1 MVDIATPGA
10 ERQRGRCDR
19 DHTPIPAAPR
29 QRPGGGAGSGA
40 ANPKGIEAGAKA
52 DLSSVGCLMWQDG
65 ETEVMM
71 ALVADFRARTAA
83 PDFDGVIDTPSGT
96 VMVSTVEHDVIL
108 THAVATPRTRV
119 RIWLNRPQEPDEVL
133 IGLG

>member
-1 MVDIATPGA
+1 MFVQVRIAPSNSLIFISDSAKFWATDIVDATL
-10 ERQRGRCDR
+10 
-19 DHTPIPAAPR
+19 IV
-29 QRPGGGAGSGA
+29 
-40 ANPKGIEAGAKA
+40 ANDKCI
-52 DLSSVGCLMWQDG
+52 SVGCLMWQDG

-119 RIWLNRPQEPDEVL
+119 RIWVNDPREPDEVL